1 MAKKSYMSKKYAKLA
16 SQTNLPTETPKTCM
30 KRIFTLALG
39 ATFALA
45 AFAEQ
50 GHISLLGVDYTVDTL
65 FHAKVGP
72 GTTQTQL
79 RLEGPSPLNV
89 FYLTVDRTTPN
100 VTIRAVSGTDKVAGT
115 SRTSVMAQTKSK
127 DGLLYFAGTNGDFYW
142 TSGTATNGTSK
153 VGTPTHSFVV
163 ENEPFLTFNGGCQF
177 IYDNDGLPHVQY
189 VNYYTGTAEC
199 GDKTTSFKGINDPAS
214 VADGLT
220 LYTSR
225 FWGSTNQNDHAGN
238 CYEVTA
244 KLADGETFIAG
255 GKFRI
260 VVTSEANTDGDTP
273 IPADGFVLHGR
284 GGTSQG
290 NTGAADFV
298 KGLKPGDVITLDNI
312 ILDEGGQRL
321 YPRTVISGSSKNVGL
336 GETITIEDAARHPRT
351 CLGYTKDRKQVIMMV
366 VDGRTSASAGISI
379 PALGDVMRYAGAYE
393 AVNIDGGGS
402 STLYT
407 QALGIRNHCSD
418 GSERSVS
425 NGIFAVLEAPEDN
438 EIAEL
443 QFSDWKVEIPSLAV
457 YTPVVYA
464 YNKYGKLINA
474 DYKDYSLECPAG
486 LGEIINDGHSLMSS
500 EASTSGVLTVTSANG
515 IKASVNVFLT
525 GVKDIRAKYETV
537 VLNKTRKWDAE
548 LVTTYV
554 GNTTMPLAARTM
566 SWTSEDASVA
576 TVTPEGLVTPV
587 ANGETVITGV
597 RGEITV
603 NINVKV
609 QIAGSEVAPADRLMR
624 VADWKTTNIGMASV
638 SLTPN
643 ENGTNVDYVIKSPRG
658 ARISVLPEAD
668 IFSHPQSVRVRLNPG
683 TAKVADV
690 TITLKANNAIGVVS
704 KKFTDVKADETNV
717 YEMPVADYFDVS
729 DIGIYPIRFVSVAM
743 GIGGKTK
750 TDYHVEIPGIE
761 AVYDES
767 TLSVNDIKA
776 DDNDNADSRFF
787 NIDGDTVT
795 VSAPADI
802 VIVDAA
808 GRTIAAYSG
817 VTAVTLPKGVA
828 VVSAT
833 TADGVVH
840 ALKVVR

>member
-1 MAKKSYMSKKYAKLA
+1 
-16 SQTNLPTETPKTCM
+16 M
-30 KRIFTLALG
+30 KRLLTLALG
-39 ATFALA
+39 ATFALT
-45 AFAEQ
+45 AFGELD
-50 GHISLLGVDYTVDTL
+50 HIDLRGVDYTVDTL
-65 FHAKVGP
+65 FHAKIGP

-79 RLEGPSPLNV
+79 RLEGPNPLNV
-89 FYLTVDRTTPN
+89 FYLTVDVSTPGVSIRT
-100 VTIRAVSGTDKVAGT
+100 VSGTDKVAGT
-115 SRTSVMAQTKSK
+115 SRTSAMAESHSK
-127 DGLLYFAGTNGDFYW
+127 EGLLYFAGTNGDFYW
-142 TSGTATNGTSK
+142 TSGTATNGSSK
-153 VGTPTHSFVV
+153 VGTPTSSCTV
-163 ENEPFLTFNGGCQF
+163 ENEVYTAHNQWYQF
-177 IYDNDGLPHVQY
+177 VYDMSGVPY
-189 VNYYTGTAEC
+189 VDHIDYYQGTAAC
-199 GDKTTSFKGINDPAS
+199 GDKTTSFKGVNCASINN
-214 VADGLT
+214 GLT
-220 LYTSR
+220 LYTPR
-225 FWGSTNQNDHAGN
+225 YWGSTNQGDRAGS

-244 KLADGETFIAG
+244 KLVDGEKFAAG
-255 GKFRI
+255 GTYKI
-260 VVTSEANTDGDTP
+260 EITSEPNSTCDTQ

-284 GGTSQG
+284 GNTSQG

-298 KGLKPGDVITLDNI
+298 KGLKPGDVITIDNV
-312 ILDEGGQRL
+312 ILTSDGQRI
-321 YPRTVISGSSKNVGL
+321 YPRSIVSGNPKNVGL
-336 GETITIEDAARHPRT
+336 GETLDTEGERGDASSRHPRT
-351 CLGYTKDRKQVIMMV
+351 CIGYTQDRKHIIMMV
-366 VDGRTSASAGISI
+366 IDGRTSASAGVTTSML
-379 PALGDVMRYAGAYE
+379 ADVMRYAGAYE
-393 AVNIDGGGS
+393 STNIDGGGS

-418 GSERSVS
+418 GTERSV
-425 NGIFAVLEAPEDN
+425 GGGVFAVLEAPEDN

-474 DYKDYSLECPAG
+474 DYKDYTLECPAG

-683 TAKVADV
+683 TAKVTDV

-817 VTAVTLPKGVA
+817 ITAVTLPKGVA

-840 ALKVVR
+840 TLKVVR

>member
-1 MAKKSYMSKKYAKLA
+1 
-16 SQTNLPTETPKTCM
+16 M
-30 KRIFTLALG
+30 KRLLTLALG
-39 ATFALA
+39 ATFALT
-45 AFAEQ
+45 AFGELD
-50 GHISLLGVDYTVDTL
+50 HIDLRGVDYTVDTL
-65 FHAKVGP
+65 FHAKIGP

-79 RLEGPSPLNV
+79 RLEGPNPLNV
-89 FYLTVDRTTPN
+89 FYLTVDVSTPGVSIRT
-100 VTIRAVSGTDKVAGT
+100 VSGTDKVAGT
-115 SRTSVMAQTKSK
+115 SRTSAMAESHSK
-127 DGLLYFAGTNGDFYW
+127 EGLLYFAGTNGDFYW
-142 TSGTATNGTSK
+142 TSGTATNGSSK
-153 VGTPTHSFVV
+153 VGTPTSSCTV
-163 ENEPFLTFNGGCQF
+163 ENEVYTAHNQWYQF
-177 IYDNDGLPHVQY
+177 VYDMSGVPY
-189 VNYYTGTAEC
+189 VDHIDYYQGTAAC
-199 GDKTTSFKGINDPAS
+199 GDKTTSFKGVNCASINN
-214 VADGLT
+214 GLT
-220 LYTSR
+220 LYTPR
-225 FWGSTNQNDHAGN
+225 YWGSTNQGDRAGS

-244 KLADGETFIAG
+244 KLVDGEKFAAG
-255 GKFRI
+255 GTYKI
-260 VVTSEANTDGDTP
+260 EITSEPNSTCDTQ

-284 GGTSQG
+284 GNTSQG

-298 KGLKPGDVITLDNI
+298 KGLKPGDVITIDNV
-312 ILDEGGQRL
+312 ILTSDGQRI
-321 YPRTVISGSSKNVGL
+321 YPRSIVSGNPKNVGL
-336 GETITIEDAARHPRT
+336 GETLDTEGERGDASSRHPRT
-351 CLGYTKDRKQVIMMV
+351 CIGYTQDRKHIIMMV
-366 VDGRTSASAGISI
+366 IDGRTSASAGVTTSML
-379 PALGDVMRYAGAYE
+379 ADVMRYAGAYE
-393 AVNIDGGGS
+393 STNIDGGGS

-418 GSERSVS
+418 GTERSV
-425 NGIFAVLEAPEDN
+425 GGGVFAVLEAPEDN

-457 YTPVVYA
+457 YNPVVYA

-683 TAKVADV
+683 TAKVSDV

-833 TADGVVH
+833 TADGIVH

>member
-1 MAKKSYMSKKYAKLA
+1 
-16 SQTNLPTETPKTCM
+16 M
-30 KRIFTLALG
+30 KRLLTLALG
-39 ATFALA
+39 ATFALT
-45 AFAEQ
+45 AFGELD
-50 GHISLLGVDYTVDTL
+50 HIDLRGVDYTVDTL
-65 FHAKVGP
+65 FHAKIGP

-79 RLEGPSPLNV
+79 RLEGPNPLNV
-89 FYLTVDRTTPN
+89 FYLTVDVSTPGVSIRT
-100 VTIRAVSGTDKVAGT
+100 VSGTDKVAGT
-115 SRTSVMAQTKSK
+115 SRTSAMAESHSK
-127 DGLLYFAGTNGDFYW
+127 EGLLYFAGTNGDFYW
-142 TSGTATNGTSK
+142 TSGTATNGSSK
-153 VGTPTHSFVV
+153 VGTPTSSCTV
-163 ENEPFLTFNGGCQF
+163 ENEVYTAHNQWYQF
-177 IYDNDGLPHVQY
+177 VYDMSGVPY
-189 VNYYTGTAEC
+189 VDHIDYYQGTAAC
-199 GDKTTSFKGINDPAS
+199 GDKTTSFKGVNCASINN
-214 VADGLT
+214 GLT
-220 LYTSR
+220 LYTPR
-225 FWGSTNQNDHAGN
+225 YWGSTNQGDRAGS

-244 KLADGETFIAG
+244 KLVDGEKFAAG
-255 GKFRI
+255 GTYKI
-260 VVTSEANTDGDTP
+260 EITSEPNSTCDTQ

-284 GGTSQG
+284 GNTSQG

-298 KGLKPGDVITLDNI
+298 KGLKPGDVITIDNV
-312 ILDEGGQRL
+312 ILTSDGQRI
-321 YPRTVISGSSKNVGL
+321 YPRSIVSGNPKNVGL
-336 GETITIEDAARHPRT
+336 GETLDTEGERGDASSRHPRT
-351 CLGYTKDRKQVIMMV
+351 CIGYTQDRKHIIMMV
-366 VDGRTSASAGISI
+366 IDGRTSASAGVTTSML
-379 PALGDVMRYAGAYE
+379 ADVMRYAGAYE
-393 AVNIDGGGS
+393 STNIDGGGS

-418 GSERSVS
+418 GTERSV
-425 NGIFAVLEAPEDN
+425 GGGVFAVLEAPEDN

-683 TAKVADV
+683 TAKVTDV

-776 DDNDNADSRFF
+776 DDNDSADSRFF

>member
-1 MAKKSYMSKKYAKLA
+1 
-16 SQTNLPTETPKTCM
+16 M
-30 KRIFTLALG
+30 KRLLTLALG
-39 ATFALA
+39 ATFALT
-45 AFAEQ
+45 AFGELD
-50 GHISLLGVDYTVDTL
+50 HIDLRGVDYTVDTL
-65 FHAKVGP
+65 FHAKIGP

-79 RLEGPSPLNV
+79 RLEGPNPLNV
-89 FYLTVDRTTPN
+89 FYLTVDVSTPGVSIRT
-100 VTIRAVSGTDKVAGT
+100 VSGTDKVAGT
-115 SRTSVMAQTKSK
+115 SRTSAMAESHSK
-127 DGLLYFAGTNGDFYW
+127 EGLLYFAGTNGDFYW
-142 TSGTATNGTSK
+142 TSGTATNGSSK
-153 VGTPTHSFVV
+153 VGTPTSSCTV
-163 ENEPFLTFNGGCQF
+163 ENEVYTAHNQWYQF
-177 IYDNDGLPHVQY
+177 VYDMSGVPY
-189 VNYYTGTAEC
+189 VDHIDYYQGTAAC
-199 GDKTTSFKGINDPAS
+199 GDKTTSFKGVNCASINN
-214 VADGLT
+214 GLT
-220 LYTSR
+220 LYTPR
-225 FWGSTNQNDHAGN
+225 YWGSTNQGDRAGS

-244 KLADGETFIAG
+244 KLVDGEKFAAG
-255 GKFRI
+255 GTYKI
-260 VVTSEANTDGDTP
+260 EITSEPNSTCDTQ
-273 IPADGFVLHGR
+273 IPDDGFVLHGR
-284 GGTSQG
+284 GNTSQG

-298 KGLKPGDVITLDNI
+298 KGLKPGDVITIDNV
-312 ILDEGGQRL
+312 ILTSDGQRI
-321 YPRTVISGSSKNVGL
+321 YPRSIVSGNPKNVGL
-336 GETITIEDAARHPRT
+336 GETLDTEGERGDASSRHPRT
-351 CLGYTKDRKQVIMMV
+351 CIGYTQDRKHIIMMV
-366 VDGRTSASAGISI
+366 IDGRTSASAGVTTSML
-379 PALGDVMRYAGAYE
+379 ADVMRYAGAYE
-393 AVNIDGGGS
+393 STNIDGGGS

-418 GSERSVS
+418 GTERSV
-425 NGIFAVLEAPEDN
+425 GGGVFAVLEAPEDN

-683 TAKVADV
+683 TAKVTDV

-817 VTAVTLPKGVA
+817 ITAVTLPKGVA

-833 TADGVVH
+833 TADGIVH

>member
-1 MAKKSYMSKKYAKLA
+1 
-16 SQTNLPTETPKTCM
+16 M
-30 KRIFTLALG
+30 KRLLTLALG
-39 ATFALA
+39 ATFALT
-45 AFAEQ
+45 AFGELD
-50 GHISLLGVDYTVDTL
+50 HIDLRGVDYTVDTL
-65 FHAKVGP
+65 FHAKIGP

-79 RLEGPSPLNV
+79 RLEGPNPLNV
-89 FYLTVDRTTPN
+89 FYLTVDVSTPGVSIRT
-100 VTIRAVSGTDKVAGT
+100 VSGTDKVAGT
-115 SRTSVMAQTKSK
+115 SRTSAMAESHSK
-127 DGLLYFAGTNGDFYW
+127 EGLLYFAGTNGDFYW
-142 TSGTATNGTSK
+142 TSGTATNGSSK
-153 VGTPTHSFVV
+153 VGTPTSSCTV
-163 ENEPFLTFNGGCQF
+163 ENEVYTAHNQWYQF
-177 IYDNDGLPHVQY
+177 VYDMSGVPY
-189 VNYYTGTAEC
+189 VDHIDYYQGTAAC
-199 GDKTTSFKGINDPAS
+199 GDKTTSFKGVNCASINN
-214 VADGLT
+214 GLT
-220 LYTSR
+220 LYTPR
-225 FWGSTNQNDHAGN
+225 YWGSTNQGDRAGS

-244 KLADGETFIAG
+244 KLVDGEKFAAG
-255 GKFRI
+255 GTYKI
-260 VVTSEANTDGDTP
+260 EITSEPNSTCDTQ
-273 IPADGFVLHGR
+273 IPDDGFVLHGR
-284 GGTSQG
+284 GNTSQG

-683 TAKVADV
+683 TAKVTDV

-833 TADGVVH
+833 TADGIVH

>member
-1 MAKKSYMSKKYAKLA
+1 
-16 SQTNLPTETPKTCM
+16 M
-30 KRIFTLALG
+30 KRLLTLALG
-39 ATFALA
+39 ATFALT
-45 AFAEQ
+45 AFGELD
-50 GHISLLGVDYTVDTL
+50 HIDLRGVDYTVDTL
-65 FHAKVGP
+65 FHAKIGP

-79 RLEGPSPLNV
+79 RLEGPNPLNV
-89 FYLTVDRTTPN
+89 FYLTVDVSTPGVSIRT
-100 VTIRAVSGTDKVAGT
+100 VSGTDKVAGT
-115 SRTSVMAQTKSK
+115 SRTSAMAESHSK
-127 DGLLYFAGTNGDFYW
+127 EGLLYFAGTNGDFYW
-142 TSGTATNGTSK
+142 TSGTATNGSSK
-153 VGTPTHSFVV
+153 VGTPTSSCTV
-163 ENEPFLTFNGGCQF
+163 ENEVYTAHNQWYQF
-177 IYDNDGLPHVQY
+177 VYDMSGVPY
-189 VNYYTGTAEC
+189 VDHIDYYQGTAAC
-199 GDKTTSFKGINDPAS
+199 GDKTTSFKGVNCASINN
-214 VADGLT
+214 GLT
-220 LYTSR
+220 LYTPR
-225 FWGSTNQNDHAGN
+225 YWGSTNQGDRAGS

-244 KLADGETFIAG
+244 KLVDGEKFAAG
-255 GKFRI
+255 GTYKI
-260 VVTSEANTDGDTP
+260 EITSEPNSTCDTQ
-273 IPADGFVLHGR
+273 IPDDGFVLHGR
-284 GGTSQG
+284 GNTSQG

-298 KGLKPGDVITLDNI
+298 KGLKPGDVSTIDNV
-312 ILDEGGQRL
+312 ILTSDGQRI
-321 YPRTVISGSSKNVGL
+321 YPRSIVSGNPKNVGL
-336 GETITIEDAARHPRT
+336 GETLDTEGERGDASSRHPRT
-351 CLGYTKDRKQVIMMV
+351 CIGYTQDRKHIIMMV
-366 VDGRTSASAGISI
+366 IDGRTSASAGVTTSML
-379 PALGDVMRYAGAYE
+379 ADVMRYAGAYE
-393 AVNIDGGGS
+393 STNIDGGGS

-418 GSERSVS
+418 GTERSV
-425 NGIFAVLEAPEDN
+425 GGGVFAVLEAPEDN

-683 TAKVADV
+683 TAKVTDV

-717 YEMPVADYFDVS
+717 YEMPVADYFDIS

-833 TADGVVH
+833 TADGIVH

>member
-1 MAKKSYMSKKYAKLA
+1 
-16 SQTNLPTETPKTCM
+16 M
-30 KRIFTLALG
+30 KRLLTLALG
-39 ATFALA
+39 ATFALT
-45 AFAEQ
+45 AFGELD
-50 GHISLLGVDYTVDTL
+50 HIDLRGVDYTVDTL
-65 FHAKVGP
+65 FHAKIGP

-79 RLEGPSPLNV
+79 RLEGPNPLNV
-89 FYLTVDRTTPN
+89 FYLTVDVSTPGVSIRT
-100 VTIRAVSGTDKVAGT
+100 VSGTDKVAGT
-115 SRTSVMAQTKSK
+115 SRTSAMAESHSK
-127 DGLLYFAGTNGDFYW
+127 EGLLYFAGTNGDFYW
-142 TSGTATNGTSK
+142 TSGTATNGSSK
-153 VGTPTHSFVV
+153 VGTPTSSCTV
-163 ENEPFLTFNGGCQF
+163 ENEVYTAHNQWYQF
-177 IYDNDGLPHVQY
+177 VYDMSGVPY
-189 VNYYTGTAEC
+189 VDHIDYYQGTAAC
-199 GDKTTSFKGINDPAS
+199 GDKTTSFKGVNCASINN
-214 VADGLT
+214 GLT
-220 LYTSR
+220 LYTPR
-225 FWGSTNQNDHAGN
+225 YWGSTNQGDRAGS

-244 KLADGETFIAG
+244 KLVDGEKFAAG
-255 GKFRI
+255 GTYKI
-260 VVTSEANTDGDTP
+260 EITSEPNSTCDTQ
-273 IPADGFVLHGR
+273 IPDDGFVLHGR
-284 GGTSQG
+284 GNTSQG

-298 KGLKPGDVITLDNI
+298 KGLKPGDVITIDNV
-312 ILDEGGQRL
+312 ILTSDGQRI
-321 YPRTVISGSSKNVGL
+321 YPRSIVSGNPKNVGL
-336 GETITIEDAARHPRT
+336 GETLDTEGERGDASSRHPRT
-351 CLGYTKDRKQVIMMV
+351 CIGYTQDRKHIIMMV
-366 VDGRTSASAGISI
+366 IDGRTSASAGVTTSML
-379 PALGDVMRYAGAYE
+379 ADVMRYAGAYE
-393 AVNIDGGGS
+393 STNIDGGGS

-418 GSERSVS
+418 GTERSV
-425 NGIFAVLEAPEDN
+425 GGGVFAVLEAPEDN

-474 DYKDYSLECPAG
+474 DYKDYTLECPAG

-683 TAKVADV
+683 TAKVTDV

-704 KKFTDVKADETNV
+704 KKFTDVKANETNV

>member
-1 MAKKSYMSKKYAKLA
+1 
-16 SQTNLPTETPKTCM
+16 M
-30 KRIFTLALG
+30 KRLLTLALG
-39 ATFALA
+39 ATFALT
-45 AFAEQ
+45 AFGELD
-50 GHISLLGVDYTVDTL
+50 HIDLRGVDYTVDTL
-65 FHAKVGP
+65 FHAKIGP

-79 RLEGPSPLNV
+79 RLEGPNPLNV
-89 FYLTVDRTTPN
+89 FYLTVDVSTPGVSIRT
-100 VTIRAVSGTDKVAGT
+100 VSGTDKVAGT
-115 SRTSVMAQTKSK
+115 SRTSAMAESHSK
-127 DGLLYFAGTNGDFYW
+127 EGLLYFAGTNGDFYW
-142 TSGTATNGTSK
+142 TSGTATNGSSK
-153 VGTPTHSFVV
+153 VGTPTSSCTV
-163 ENEPFLTFNGGCQF
+163 ENEVYTAHNQWYQF
-177 IYDNDGLPHVQY
+177 VYDMSGVPY
-189 VNYYTGTAEC
+189 VDHIDYYQGTAAC
-199 GDKTTSFKGINDPAS
+199 GDKTTSFKGVNCASINN
-214 VADGLT
+214 GLT
-220 LYTSR
+220 LYTPR
-225 FWGSTNQNDHAGN
+225 YWGSTNQGDRAGS

-244 KLADGETFIAG
+244 KLVDGEKFAAG
-255 GKFRI
+255 GTYKI
-260 VVTSEANTDGDTP
+260 EITSEPNSTCDTQ

-284 GGTSQG
+284 GNTSQG

-298 KGLKPGDVITLDNI
+298 KGLKPGDVITIDNV
-312 ILDEGGQRL
+312 ILTSDGQRI
-321 YPRTVISGSSKNVGL
+321 YPRSIVSGNPKNVGL
-336 GETITIEDAARHPRT
+336 GETLDTEGERGDASSRHPRT
-351 CLGYTKDRKQVIMMV
+351 CIGYTQDRKHIIMMV
-366 VDGRTSASAGISI
+366 IDGRTSASAGVTTSML
-379 PALGDVMRYAGAYE
+379 ADVMRYAGAYE
-393 AVNIDGGGS
+393 STNIDGGGS

-418 GSERSVS
+418 GTERSV
-425 NGIFAVLEAPEDN
+425 GGGVFAVLEAPEDN

-683 TAKVADV
+683 TAKVTDV

>member
-1 MAKKSYMSKKYAKLA
+1 
-16 SQTNLPTETPKTCM
+16 M
-30 KRIFTLALG
+30 KRLLTLALG
-39 ATFALA
+39 ATFALT
-45 AFAEQ
+45 AFGELD
-50 GHISLLGVDYTVDTL
+50 HIDLRGVDYTVDTL
-65 FHAKVGP
+65 FHAKIGP

-79 RLEGPSPLNV
+79 RLEAPNPLNV
-89 FYLTVDRTTPN
+89 FYLTVDVSTPGVSIRT
-100 VTIRAVSGTDKVAGT
+100 VSGTDKVAGT
-115 SRTSVMAQTKSK
+115 SRTSAMAESHSK
-127 DGLLYFAGTNGDFYW
+127 EGLLYFAGTNGDFYW
-142 TSGTATNGTSK
+142 TSGTATNGSSK
-153 VGTPTHSFVV
+153 VGTPTSSCTV
-163 ENEPFLTFNGGCQF
+163 ENEVYTAHNQWYQF
-177 IYDNDGLPHVQY
+177 VYDMSGVPY
-189 VNYYTGTAEC
+189 VDHIDYYQGTAAC
-199 GDKTTSFKGINDPAS
+199 GDKTTSFKGVNCASINN
-214 VADGLT
+214 GLT
-220 LYTSR
+220 LYTPR
-225 FWGSTNQNDHAGN
+225 YWGSTNQGDRAGS

-244 KLADGETFIAG
+244 KLVDGEKFAAG
-255 GKFRI
+255 GTYKI
-260 VVTSEANTDGDTP
+260 EITSEPNSTCDTQ
-273 IPADGFVLHGR
+273 IPDDGFVLHGR
-284 GGTSQG
+284 GNTSQG

-298 KGLKPGDVITLDNI
+298 KGLKPGDVITIDNV
-312 ILDEGGQRL
+312 ILTSDGQRI
-321 YPRTVISGSSKNVGL
+321 YPRSIVSGNPKNVGL
-336 GETITIEDAARHPRT
+336 GETLDTEGERGDASSRHPRT
-351 CLGYTKDRKQVIMMV
+351 CIGYTQDRKHIIMMV
-366 VDGRTSASAGISI
+366 IDGRTSASAGVTTSML
-379 PALGDVMRYAGAYE
+379 ADVMRYAGAYE
-393 AVNIDGGGS
+393 STNIDGGGS

-418 GSERSVS
+418 GTERSV
-425 NGIFAVLEAPEDN
+425 GGGVFAVLEAPEDN

-683 TAKVADV
+683 TAKVTDV

-833 TADGVVH
+833 TADGIVH

>member
-1 MAKKSYMSKKYAKLA
+1 
-16 SQTNLPTETPKTCM
+16 M
-30 KRIFTLALG
+30 KRLLTLALG
-39 ATFALA
+39 ATFALT
-45 AFAEQ
+45 AFGELD
-50 GHISLLGVDYTVDTL
+50 HIDLRGVDYTVDTL
-65 FHAKVGP
+65 FHAKIGP

-79 RLEGPSPLNV
+79 RLEGPNPLNV
-89 FYLTVDRTTPN
+89 FYLTVDVSTPGVSIRT
-100 VTIRAVSGTDKVAGT
+100 VSGTDKVAGT
-115 SRTSVMAQTKSK
+115 SRTSAMAESHSK
-127 DGLLYFAGTNGDFYW
+127 EGLLYFAGTNGDFYW
-142 TSGTATNGTSK
+142 TSGTATNGSSK
-153 VGTPTHSFVV
+153 VGTPTSSCTV
-163 ENEPFLTFNGGCQF
+163 ENEVYTAHNQWYQF
-177 IYDNDGLPHVQY
+177 VYDMSGVPY
-189 VNYYTGTAEC
+189 VDHIDYYQGTAAC
-199 GDKTTSFKGINDPAS
+199 GDKTTSFKGVNCASINN
-214 VADGLT
+214 GLT
-220 LYTSR
+220 LYTPR
-225 FWGSTNQNDHAGN
+225 YWGSTNQGDRAGS

-244 KLADGETFIAG
+244 KLVDGEKFAAG
-255 GKFRI
+255 GTYKI
-260 VVTSEANTDGDTP
+260 EITSEPNSTCDTQ

-284 GGTSQG
+284 GNTSQG

-298 KGLKPGDVITLDNI
+298 KGLKPGDVITIDNV
-312 ILDEGGQRL
+312 ILTSDGQRI
-321 YPRTVISGSSKNVGL
+321 YPRSIVSGNPKNVGL
-336 GETITIEDAARHPRT
+336 GETLDTEGERGDASSRHPRT
-351 CLGYTKDRKQVIMMV
+351 CIGYTQDRKHIIMMV
-366 VDGRTSASAGISI
+366 IDGRTSASAGVTTSML
-379 PALGDVMRYAGAYE
+379 ADVMRYAGAYE
-393 AVNIDGGGS
+393 STNIDGGGS

-418 GSERSVS
+418 GTERSV
-425 NGIFAVLEAPEDN
+425 GGGVFAVLEAPEDN

-486 LGEIINDGHSLMSS
+486 LGKIINDGHSLMSS

-683 TAKVADV
+683 TAKVSDV

-704 KKFTDVKADETNV
+704 KKFTDVKANETNI

>member
-1 MAKKSYMSKKYAKLA
+1 
-16 SQTNLPTETPKTCM
+16 M
-30 KRIFTLALG
+30 KRLLTLALG
-39 ATFALA
+39 ATFALT
-45 AFAEQ
+45 AFGELD
-50 GHISLLGVDYTVDTL
+50 HIDLRGVDYTVDTL
-65 FHAKVGP
+65 FHAKIGP

-79 RLEGPSPLNV
+79 RLEGPNPLNV
-89 FYLTVDRTTPN
+89 FYLTVDVSTPGVSIRT
-100 VTIRAVSGTDKVAGT
+100 VSGTDKVAGT
-115 SRTSVMAQTKSK
+115 SRTSAMAESHSK
-127 DGLLYFAGTNGDFYW
+127 EGLLYFAGTNGDFYW
-142 TSGTATNGTSK
+142 TSGTATNGSSK
-153 VGTPTHSFVV
+153 VGTPTSSCTV
-163 ENEPFLTFNGGCQF
+163 ENEVYTAHNQWYQF
-177 IYDNDGLPHVQY
+177 VYDMSGVPY
-189 VNYYTGTAEC
+189 VDHIDYYQGTAAC
-199 GDKTTSFKGINDPAS
+199 GDKTTSFKGVNCASINN
-214 VADGLT
+214 GLT
-220 LYTSR
+220 LYTPR
-225 FWGSTNQNDHAGN
+225 YWGSTNQGDRAGS

-244 KLADGETFIAG
+244 KLVDGEKFAAG
-255 GKFRI
+255 GTYKI
-260 VVTSEANTDGDTP
+260 EITSEPNSTCDTQ

-284 GGTSQG
+284 GNTSQG

-298 KGLKPGDVITLDNI
+298 KGLKPGDVITIDNV
-312 ILDEGGQRL
+312 ILTSDGQRI
-321 YPRTVISGSSKNVGL
+321 YPRSIVSGNPKNVGL
-336 GETITIEDAARHPRT
+336 GETLDTEGERGDASSRHPRT
-351 CLGYTKDRKQVIMMV
+351 CIGYTQDRKHIIMMV
-366 VDGRTSASAGISI
+366 IDGRTSASAGVTTSML
-379 PALGDVMRYAGAYE
+379 ADVMRYAGAYE
-393 AVNIDGGGS
+393 STNIDGGGS

-418 GSERSVS
+418 GTERSV
-425 NGIFAVLEAPEDN
+425 GGGVFAVLEAPEDN

-683 TAKVADV
+683 TAKVTDV
-690 TITLKANNAIGVVS
+690 TLTMKANNAIGVVS

-767 TLSVNDIKA
+767 TLSANDIKA
-776 DDNDNADSRFF
+776 DDNDSADSSFF

-833 TADGVVH
+833 TADGIVH

>member
-1 MAKKSYMSKKYAKLA
+1 
-16 SQTNLPTETPKTCM
+16 M
-30 KRIFTLALG
+30 KRLLTLALG
-39 ATFALA
+39 ATFALT
-45 AFAEQ
+45 AFGELD
-50 GHISLLGVDYTVDTL
+50 HIDLRGVDYTVDTL
-65 FHAKVGP
+65 FHAKIGP

-79 RLEGPSPLNV
+79 RLEGPNPLNV
-89 FYLTVDRTTPN
+89 FYLTVDVSTPGVSIRT
-100 VTIRAVSGTDKVAGT
+100 VSGTDKVAGT
-115 SRTSVMAQTKSK
+115 SRTSAMAESHSK
-127 DGLLYFAGTNGDFYW
+127 EGLLYFAGTNGDFYW
-142 TSGTATNGTSK
+142 TSGTATNGSSK
-153 VGTPTHSFVV
+153 VGTPTSSCTV
-163 ENEPFLTFNGGCQF
+163 ENEVYTAHNQWYQF
-177 IYDNDGLPHVQY
+177 VYDMSGVPY
-189 VNYYTGTAEC
+189 VDHIDYYQGTAAC
-199 GDKTTSFKGINDPAS
+199 GDKTTSFKGVNCASINN
-214 VADGLT
+214 GLT
-220 LYTSR
+220 LYTPR
-225 FWGSTNQNDHAGN
+225 YWGSTNQGDRAGS

-244 KLADGETFIAG
+244 KLVDGEKFAAG
-255 GKFRI
+255 GTYKI
-260 VVTSEANTDGDTP
+260 EITSEPNSTCDTQ
-273 IPADGFVLHGR
+273 IPDDGFVLHGR
-284 GGTSQG
+284 GNTSQG

-298 KGLKPGDVITLDNI
+298 KGLKPGDVITIDNV
-312 ILDEGGQRL
+312 ILTSDGQRI
-321 YPRTVISGSSKNVGL
+321 YPRSIVSGNPKNVGL
-336 GETITIEDAARHPRT
+336 GETLDTEGERGDASSRHPRT
-351 CLGYTKDRKQVIMMV
+351 CIGYTQDRKHIIMMV
-366 VDGRTSASAGISI
+366 IDGRTSASAGVTTSML
-379 PALGDVMRYAGAYE
+379 ADVMRYAGAYE
-393 AVNIDGGGS
+393 STNIDGGGS

-418 GSERSVS
+418 GTERSV
-425 NGIFAVLEAPEDN
+425 GGGVFAVLEAPEDN

-576 TVTPEGLVTPV
+576 TITPEGLVTPV

-683 TAKVADV
+683 TAKVTDV

-704 KKFTDVKADETNV
+704 KKFTDVKANETNV
-717 YEMPVADYFDVS
+717 YEMPVADYFDIS
-729 DIGIYPIRFVSVAM
+729 DIGIYPIRFVSVAL

-776 DDNDNADSRFF
+776 DDNDNTDSRFF

-817 VTAVTLPKGVA
+817 VTVVTLPKGVA

-833 TADGVVH
+833 TADGIVH